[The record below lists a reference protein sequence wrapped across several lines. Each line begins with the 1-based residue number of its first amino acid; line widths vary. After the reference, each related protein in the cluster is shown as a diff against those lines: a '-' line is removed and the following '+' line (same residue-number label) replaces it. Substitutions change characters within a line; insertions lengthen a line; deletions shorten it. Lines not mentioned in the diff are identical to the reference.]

1 LKKNIFRPSF
11 QNQLLILIPT
21 VFYILFNG
29 LGVES
34 IEGIFR
40 KSGSDKVIQQFKKK
54 IEISKQID
62 FDKVEFHEFKK

>member
-1 LKKNIFRPSF
+1 
-11 QNQLLILIPT
+11 LIPT